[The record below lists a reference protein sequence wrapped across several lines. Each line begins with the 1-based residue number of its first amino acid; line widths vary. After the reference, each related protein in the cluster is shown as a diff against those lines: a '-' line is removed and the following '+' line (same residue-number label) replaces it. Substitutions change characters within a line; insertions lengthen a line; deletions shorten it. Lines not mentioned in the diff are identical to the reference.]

1 MQYDRYET
9 RIPSTGHYSHI
20 SNFKDT
26 VKSSS
31 PTYTIPTK
39 PVFFDHLLMNLGK
52 TITAVPINESLKGKL
67 TGVAIDHQ
75 QLSIGDLKHHIGFPQ
90 ITYFIE

>member
-1 MQYDRYET
+1 M
-9 RIPSTGHYSHI
+9 
-20 SNFKDT
+20 
-26 VKSSS
+26 KSSS
-31 PTYTIPTK
+31 PTYTIPTE

-67 TGVAIDHQ
+67 TGVANHQ

-90 ITYFIE
+90 VSYFIE